1 MVLLGMYV
9 CDVGFA
15 MVATGNLAASGVVD
29 CDRVPRAIDCQL
41 KLGEWMSSLRIVS
54 A

>member
-1 MVLLGMYV
+1 MYV

-15 MVATGNLAASGVVD
+15 MVATGNLAASGDVD
-29 CDRVPRAIDCQL
+29 CDQMPRAIDCQL
-41 KLGEWMSSLRIVS
+41 KLAEWTSSLRIVS